1 MGYDGVDNAIGG
13 LNEIELW
20 LKVMESNHEEMRY
33 TQDDII
39 QGQKQIST
47 VVEKLLVYME
57 SSRIGQCP
65 WFEYEGHKK
74 KWCQVRIIWWQYGS
88 GKALYLVENCIIWQS
103 CWNCLIH

>member
-20 LKVMESNHEEMRY
+20 LKVVESNHEEMRY

-39 QGQKQIST
+39 QGQKRIST

-57 SSRIGQCP
+57 SLRIGQCP
-65 WFEYEGHKK
+65 W
-74 KWCQVRIIWWQYGS
+74 
-88 GKALYLVENCIIWQS
+88 
-103 CWNCLIH
+103 